1 VQSAHSFLYDF
12 FLFMRVFYAI
22 FQSPHKIGRWKRSNW
37 W

>member
-12 FLFMRVFYAI
+12 FFIYASFYAI
-22 FQSPHKIGRWKRSNW
+22 IQSPHKIGRWKRSNW